1 MLTDTNSGNPTYY
14 FRGNNYWGGIIKDG
28 AIASLSTYYK
38 NAMVLPVISLKA
50 NVIVAD
56 KGTAK
61 DHYVV
66 SWFIFKKIKVY
77 G

>member
-1 MLTDTNSGNPTYY
+1 MEIQHIILEVTIT
-14 FRGNNYWGGIIKDG
+14 GGIIKDG

-50 NVIVAD
+50 DVIVAD

-66 SWFIFKKIKVY
+66 S
-77 G
+77 

>member
-1 MLTDTNSGNPTYY
+1 MEIQHIILEVTIT
-14 FRGNNYWGGIIKDG
+14 GGIIKDG

-50 NVIVAD
+50 DVIVEDTA
-56 KGTAK
+56 TAK

>member
-1 MLTDTNSGNPTYY
+1 MEIQHIILEVTITG
-14 FRGNNYWGGIIKDG
+14 GGIIKDG

-50 NVIVAD
+50 DMIVAD

-66 SWFIFKKIKVY
+66 S
-77 G
+77 